1 MSAGPDNIELAKD
14 LAFAIVSPI
23 LMGGFIVMIGVGGS
37 FLKPATRRW
46 IERFVFGPLFF
57 VVGAAG
63 IALLTV
69 KHQWVLLAC
78 LVGILAL
85 TITKVIGMMR
95 HRPSDDAPPSAP
107 TVAGV

>member
-1 MSAGPDNIELAKD
+1 MSAGPDGMELAKD

-23 LMGGFIVMIGVGGS
+23 LMGGFIVMIGVSGS

-57 VVGAAG
+57 IIGAAG
-63 IALLTV
+63 IAFLTAR
-69 KHQWVLLAC
+69 HQWVLLAC
-78 LVGILAL
+78 LVGIIALAL
-85 TITKVIGMMR
+85 TKVVGMMR
-95 HRPSDDAPPSAP
+95 RRPSDDAPPSAP